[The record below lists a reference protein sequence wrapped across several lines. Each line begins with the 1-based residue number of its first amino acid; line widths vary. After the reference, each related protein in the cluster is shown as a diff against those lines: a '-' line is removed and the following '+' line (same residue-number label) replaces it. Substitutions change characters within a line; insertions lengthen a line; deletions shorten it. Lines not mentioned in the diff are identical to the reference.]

1 MSNTLTREMKGKRR
15 PNGVPQRAGFVRI
28 SRAASC
34 RRAHPSRRK
43 WARPIHVGFYTFCA
57 SFADSAWGRGSRAR
71 VARAAKATTTTIALP
86 RPSSRVSAR
95 VASRA
100 VRATR
105 RARATGLV
113 RCVAPPRCGG
123 GARDRAGARFSDG
136 VRDCITPVSVMA
148 CVSVAMMVYMARLE
162 VKYVY

>member
-1 MSNTLTREMKGKRR
+1 MGEADARWLLHVLRVVRRFGVGTR
-15 PNGVPQRAGFVRI
+15 F
-28 SRAASC
+28 
-34 RRAHPSRRK
+34 
-43 WARPIHVGFYTFCA
+43 
-57 SFADSAWGRGSRAR
+57 SRAR
-71 VARAAKATTTTIALP
+71 RARREGDDDDDRASETLVARL
-86 RPSSRVSAR
+86 
-95 VASRA
+95 RA
-100 VRATR
+100 R

-148 CVSVAMMVYMARLE
+148 CVSVAMMVYMARFE